1 MMSDY
6 AAARHNM
13 IENQIRPNRV
23 SDARI
28 LDAFEQVPRERFVP
42 HALKGIAYA
51 DEDLHL
57 GDGRYLIEPMI
68 LARLLQDAQPDA
80 TDIALDIGCCTG
92 YTTAILS
99 RLVSTVVAVEQDQ
112 TMVDVGNQ
120 HLAEL
125 EIDNAAVIKGQLPD
139 GYSKQQPYSLILIAG
154 GVEQVP
160 QALLDQLS
168 NTGRLLTV
176 LYDKG
181 GRIGRAVSFEKVGD
195 RTARRIVFDAGTPL
209 LPGFAKELRFA
220 F

>member
-1 MMSDY
+1 MTNDY

-23 SDARI
+23 SDPRI

-42 HALKGIAYA
+42 YALKGIAYA

-57 GDGRYLIEPMI
+57 DDGRYLIEPMI

-99 RLVSTVVAVEQDQ
+99 RLVSTVVGVEQDQ
-112 TMVDVGNQ
+112 TMVDAGNQ

-125 EIDNAAVIKGQLPD
+125 EFDNAAVIKGRLPD
-139 GYSKQQPYSLILIAG
+139 GYPKQQPYSLILIAG
-154 GVEQVP
+154 GVEHVP

-168 NTGRLLTV
+168 DAGRLLTV

-181 GRIGRAVSFEKVGD
+181 GRIGRAVSFEKIGG
-195 RTARRIVFDAGTPL
+195 RTARRVVFDASTPL
-209 LPGFAKELRFA
+209 LPGFAKEPKFV